1 MTLRPVPGG
10 GFLRTVRRHGIF
22 ACLFAGLL
30 SSLAAQTPPS
40 PAPPEENPT
49 ASSTPEVDTEGQY
62 GDEAFKAAQLALA
75 AATDPGERL
84 RALFTV
90 ANLQR
95 RRGDIQEG
103 IASATEGLA
112 AARTRG
118 DIRLQIDF
126 LYLLGRLHWNLSD
139 YPRSLEHHFAELKLA
154 EQLDEPSVL
163 ARTHGGLGLTYFRY
177 GRNEDALHHFE
188 TGLGFAVRAGDE
200 RMRASLLNSLGNY
213 HLAKQDF
220 SRAMALHEE
229 ALKVREGFGNRRA
242 IAESLTNLG
251 LSALGLGDTGTSL
264 SHLRRALEMFE
275 SLRYRRYI
283 ANTHR
288 RIGVVLRQT
297 GRLDEALDHLRTAE
311 EIGLPLRSAEFDADL
326 YRELALTHEARG
338 EFAAALAADRKLAAA
353 TEQMRNEKDRN
364 TMAELGARYSA
375 EQRELEI
382 TLLRREQELQQAEI
396 SRRRT
401 LNFALGFGLVGGVGL
416 LGVIVFVQLQ
426 RLRAERRLR
435 TAHEHART
443 QAESADRLKTRL
455 LQMAAHDLKV
465 PLHALHAAAGRIR
478 AATDTGPEARALA
491 AGILA
496 DTARMRGLVRDFL
509 DAAAREE
516 GNLQLHLGEIDLAA
530 LVHEAIA
537 SLAPVA
543 AQKQQRLHCAASAAP
558 LPPVQADPDR
568 LRQVFDNL
576 LGNAVKFTPPGGEIA
591 VQLGNAGGWAFAEVR
606 DTGPGLG
613 PEDFARIFSP
623 GRPLTP
629 KPAEA
634 GDAAE
639 DSTGIG
645 LFIARELLTLQGGR
659 LEVQS
664 KSGQGAI
671 FRVLL
676 PLAPP
681 PA

>member
-1 MTLRPVPGG
+1 MTLRPARP
-10 GFLRTVRRHGIF
+10 
-22 ACLFAGLL
+22 AGLL
-30 SSLAAQTPPS
+30 GRVRCRGFIALLFLAGFTPLTAQIPPS
-40 PAPPEENPT
+40 PASEEPP
-49 ASSTPEVDTEGQY
+49 SSATPDVDTDGQY
-62 GDEAFKAAQLALA
+62 GDDTFEAAQKAYA
-75 AATDPGERL
+75 TATDPVERL

-103 IASATEGLA
+103 IVSATSGLEA
-112 AARTRG
+112 SRERG
-118 DIRLQIDF
+118 NLRLQIDF

-139 YPRSLEHHFAELKLA
+139 YPRSLENHFAELKLA
-154 EQLDEPSVL
+154 EQLDDPSVL

-177 GRNEDALHHFE
+177 GRSEDALHHFE
-188 TGLGFAVRAGDE
+188 TGLAFAVRAGDE

-213 HLAKQDF
+213 HLARENYP
-220 SRAMALHEE
+220 RATALHEE

-251 LSALGLGDTGTSL
+251 LSALGLGDTAKSL
-264 SHLRRALEMFE
+264 AYLERALEMFE
-275 SLRYRRYI
+275 ALRYRRYI

-288 RIGVVLRQT
+288 RIGAVLRQT
-297 GRLDEALDHLRTAE
+297 GRLDEAIGHLRTAE

-338 EFAAALAADRKLAAA
+338 EYAAALSAERKLAAA
-353 TEQMRNEKDRN
+353 TGQMRNEMDRR
-364 TMAELGARYSA
+364 TMAELGARYRA

-382 TLLRREQELQQAEI
+382 TLLRREQDLQQAEI
-396 SRRRT
+396 RRRRT
-401 LNFALGFGLVGGVGL
+401 QNLALGFGLVGGVGL

-478 AATDTGPEARALA
+478 AASDTGPEARGLA

-530 LVHEAIA
+530 LVHEAVA
-537 SLAPVA
+537 SLEPVA
-543 AQKQQRLHCAASAAP
+543 AQKQQRLHCTAPTAP

-576 LGNAVKFTPPGGEIA
+576 IGNAVKFTPPGGEIA
-591 VQLGNAGGWAFAEVR
+591 VHLGSSGGWAFAEVR
-606 DTGPGLG
+606 DSGPGLG
-613 PEDFARIFSP
+613 PEEFARIFSP
-623 GRPLTP
+623 GQPLVP
-629 KPAEA
+629 KPAGA
-634 GDAAE
+634 DASE

-664 KSGQGAI
+664 KPGQGAI

-676 PLAPP
+676 PLAPHP
-681 PA
+681 